1 VPVVVINDLYEGW
14 AGQVR
19 LRVMKEGKVVVEK
32 SRGCEIP
39 PLGEKKLSFACAI
52 PAEAG
57 KYQLEAALV
66 KEGAEPVR
74 SLRDFEVFTAEQKAA
89 RAGLAVGKVV
99 KASSEVTKDG
109 QTYPAAYAVDG
120 DPGTRWSS
128 EFSDPQW
135 LMVDLGT
142 VQVVTQVELAWEA
155 AYGKAYRIEVSVDEQ
170 VWREVYKT
178 ENGKGGTEVIR
189 FAPIGA
195 RWVRWTGTKRATE
208 FGYSLWEMKV
218 FP

>member
-1 VPVVVINDLYEGW
+1 
-14 AGQVR
+14 
-19 LRVMKEGKVVVEK
+19 
-32 SRGCEIP
+32 
-39 PLGEKKLSFACAI
+39 
-52 PAEAG
+52 
-57 KYQLEAALV
+57 
-66 KEGAEPVR
+66 
-74 SLRDFEVFTAEQKAA
+74 
-89 RAGLAVGKVV
+89 LAVGRPV
-99 KASSEVTKDG
+99 KASSELTKDG
-109 QTYPAAYAVDG
+109 QSYPAAYAADG

-170 VWREVYKT
+170 TWREVYKT
-178 ENGKGGTEVIR
+178 QNGKGGAEVIR

-195 RWVRWTGTKRATE
+195 RWVRLTGTKRATE